1 MTQAAQL
8 AQYGANNV
16 GLSFKNRIING
27 DMTIDQRNNGAAVNN
42 ITGAGFFIT
51 DRWKSMAV
59 NSWAASGVVFSGQ
72 QNRDSLTPPAGF
84 TNYLGIATTTQSTSL
99 PATAT
104 LDLTQVIEG
113 FNVADLGWGT
123 ANAQPVTLSF
133 WARSNLTGT
142 FGGSLINSAYNRVYV
157 FSYTISAA
165 NTWEYKTVTITGDTS
180 GTWLT
185 TNGIGITVSFS
196 LGAGS
201 SMMTTPGS
209 WGSTLV
215 SAPTGQ
221 QQICASTSNRF
232 YITGVQLEKGT
243 VATSFDYLPYT
254 TELQLCQR
262 YYFQTIA
269 DANGV
274 TSPFSSVIRATL
286 NTASLTQNFPVAM
299 RTLPSITFVAG
310 SGVLIFGASN
320 ESRSLTGAPSTI
332 TGSANAPYNFVAFY
346 QNATSITGGT
356 PYCAYIYPGAGYTY
370 SSEL

>member
-1 MTQAAQL
+1 MTNAVNIAQS
-8 AQYGANNV
+8 GSNNQTMR
-16 GLSFKNRIING
+16 NRIING
-27 DMTIDQRNNGAAVNN
+27 AMTIDQRNNGAAVT
-42 ITGAGFFIT
+42 ITGAGSFIT

-84 TNYLGIATTTQSTSL
+84 TNYIGVATTTQSTSL

-142 FGGSLINSAYNRVYV
+142 FGGSLINSAYDRVYV
-157 FSYTISAA
+157 FSYTISSA
-165 NTWEYKTVTITGDTS
+165 NTWEYKTITITGDTS

-185 TNGIGITVSFS
+185 TNGIGITLSFS

-209 WGSTLV
+209 WGSTLF

-232 YITGVQLEKGT
+232 YITGVQLEEGT
-243 VATSFDYLPYT
+243 AASPFENRLYT

-262 YYFQTIA
+262 YLPT
-269 DANGV
+269 ANVNDYYAGL
-274 TSPFSSVIRATL
+274 SAFG
-286 NTASLTQNFPVAM
+286 NTAYSSIRFAVTPRVAPTGLSTSSIAGYSTTNGAGTPISLTNISLA
-299 RTLPSITFVAG
+299 A
-310 SGVLIFGASN
+310 SGVNAALVQLTVASGLTPGQATVSLIGTAPLLF
-320 ESRSLTGAPSTI
+320 TG
-332 TGSANAPYNFVAFY
+332 
-346 QNATSITGGT
+346 
-356 PYCAYIYPGAGYTY
+356 C
-370 SSEL
+370 EL